1 MAHFSNSCLIFSDL
15 LSALLNSMFTADI
28 MKEDQDEIFSPTN
41 LYLMPLIW
49 HLEKDKKVGY
59 LRYVYGD
66 NLLVS
71 MAYKTAKMLNFP
83 TPKTDG
89 MLKVLQFDA
98 RPKMVHYYK
107 PSRRSSYDQD
117 FLKIKIFIKILMIP
131 RVIFTNLSIL

>member
-1 MAHFSNSCLIFSDL
+1 MAHFSNSCLIFNDL

-41 LYLMPLIW
+41 LYLMALIW

-59 LRYVYGD
+59 LRYVDGD

-71 MAYKTAKMLNFP
+71 TAYKTAKMLNFP